1 MSFLVISSSLN
12 KGSRSAILAK
22 ECHKR
27 LQAEGQ
33 KVDWLDLREITLP
46 HCDGDSCFADPNVAK
61 VAKLVNDATCIIVA
75 VAIYNFDV
83 GSSAK
88 NLLELTGKAWT
99 DKTVGFICAA
109 GGKSSYM
116 AVMGIANSLML
127 DFRSLIIPRYVYADG
142 SAFQGDQISD
152 DSITKRIDEL
162 VSTAIRLDKAHQP

>member
-12 KGSRSAILAK
+12 KGSRSAILGR
-22 ECHKR
+22 ECYKR
-27 LQAEGQ
+27 LEAEKQ
-33 KVDWLDLREITLP
+33 KVEWLDLREMELP
-46 HCDGDSCFADPNVAK
+46 HCDGDTCFGHRNVAK
-61 VAKLVNDATCIIVA
+61 VAELIRNASCIIVA

-88 NLLELTGKAWT
+88 NLIELTGKSWT

-116 AVMGIANSLML
+116 SVMGIANSLML

-142 SAFQGDQISD
+142 SAFQGDQIAD
-152 DSITKRIDEL
+152 DGIVKRIDEL
-162 VSTAIRLDKAHQP
+162 VHAAIRLDKALQS